1 MKEETERLYKLVA
14 RAVHLLDETE
24 DLSDEMHYE
33 LDHVCYELSVCRDT
47 LDEAVTFD
55 IKDTLKYLNQMTVRL
70 TKAMVYMEEGKGK
83 YDDDTEE
90 EPGDEAFPGKYWTGD
105 DAESPEK

>member
-14 RAVHLLDETE
+14 HAVHLLDETE

-33 LDHVCYELSVCRDT
+33 LDHVCYELSACRDT

-90 EPGDEAFPGKYWTGD
+90 ESGDEAFPGKYWTGD

>member
-33 LDHVCYELSVCRDT
+33 LDHVCYELSACRDT
-47 LDEAVTFD
+47 LDEAATFD
-55 IKDTLKYLNQMTVRL
+55 IKDTLKYLNQMIVRL

-83 YDDDTEE
+83 YDDDTKE

-105 DAESPEK
+105 DAENPKK

>member
-33 LDHVCYELSVCRDT
+33 LDHVCYELSACRDT

-70 TKAMVYMEEGKGK
+70 TKAIVYMEEGKGK

-90 EPGDEAFPGKYWTGD
+90 KPGDEAFPDKYWTGD
-105 DAESPEK
+105 DAKSPKK